1 MVIGTWVFLGYCVL
15 EIGYSNSMIFKNLS
29 LKFWRV
35 WQRNF
40 DVYLATWKVNFIP
53 PLLEP
58 VLYLFAFGIGLGG
71 LVQKVSYMHADVSYM
86 AFIAPG
92 LVAVAVMNHGFFET
106 TYASFVRMYFQ
117 KTFDAILS
125 TPLTIED
132 IIFGEL
138 VWGATKAFMAA
149 AIMFVVLLGFGLIV
163 LPMGLWVL
171 AAALLAGMVFSGLGM
186 CFTGLVK
193 NIEMFNFPVFL
204 FITPMFLL
212 SGVFFPLETLPGW
225 AQAVARFF
233 PLTYLV
239 SVLRGLAL
247 GRPGAGMALDMLVL
261 FVLGVVSCC
270 IAIVL
275 MKKRLLK

>member
-1 MVIGTWVFLGYCVL
+1 
-15 EIGYSNSMIFKNLS
+15 MITLNYNLS
-29 LKFWRV
+29 WRFLRV

-58 VLYLFAFGIGLGG
+58 VLYLFAFGIGMGG
-71 LVQKVSYMHADVSYM
+71 LVNDMSYLGEPVSYLN
-86 AFIAPG
+86 FIAPG

-125 TPLTIED
+125 TPLSLED

-138 VWGATKAFMAA
+138 IWGATKAFMAA
-149 AIMFVVLLGFGLIV
+149 IIMFAVVMAFGLIH
-163 LPMGLWVL
+163 LPSGLLILPL
-171 AAALLAGMVFSGLGM
+171 AFLAGLAFSGLGM
-186 CFTGLVK
+186 CFTAIVK

-212 SGVFFPLETLPGW
+212 SGVFFPIDTLPAW
-225 AQAVARFF
+225 AQKCSYFF

-239 SVLRGLAL
+239 SASRVLAL
-247 GRPGAGMALDMLVL
+247 ARPLAAPLILEAVILAVL
-261 FVLGVVSCC
+261 AVVFCYGS
-270 IAIVL
+270 IFL
-275 MKKRLLK
+275 MKKRLEK

>member
-1 MVIGTWVFLGYCVL
+1 MGQIL
-15 EIGYSNSMIFKNLS
+15 KNIS
-29 LKFWRV
+29 WRAWRV

-58 VLYLFAFGIGLGG
+58 LLYLFAFGIGLGG
-71 LVQKVSYMHADVSYM
+71 LVKDLAFQGSHISYLK
-86 AFIAPG
+86 FIAPG
-92 LVAVAVMNHGFFET
+92 LIATAIMNHGFFET

-132 IIFGEL
+132 VVFGEVL
-138 VWGATKAFMAA
+138 WGATKALFAGT
-149 AIMFVVLLGFGLIV
+149 IMFVVTLGFGLLT
-163 LPMGLWVL
+163 LPL
-171 AAALLAGMVFSGLGM
+171 AFWILPLSFCAGMAFSAMGM

-204 FITPMFLL
+204 FVTPMFLF
-212 SGVFFPLETLPGW
+212 SGTFFPLTSLPVW
-225 AQAVARFF
+225 AQKLAWAL

-239 SVLRGLAL
+239 SSTRALAFGIFDVRVIFQICVLAVLAV
-247 GRPGAGMALDMLVL
+247 VL
-261 FVLGVVSCC
+261 TMTS
-270 IAIVL
+270 IAL
-275 MKKRLLK
+275 MKNRLMK

>member
-1 MVIGTWVFLGYCVL
+1 
-15 EIGYSNSMIFKNLS
+15 MIFKNLS

-71 LVQKVSYMHADVSYM
+71 LVPKVSYMQSDVSYL

-92 LVAVAVMNHGFFET
+92 LVAASVMNHGFFET

-125 TPLTIED
+125 TPLTLED

-149 AIMFVVLLGFGLIV
+149 AIMFVVLLGFGLIA
-163 LPMGLWVL
+163 LPLGLWILPV
-171 AAALLAGMVFSGLGM
+171 ALLAGMTFAGLGM

-225 AQAVARFF
+225 AQVVARFF

-239 SVLRGLAL
+239 SALRGLAL
-247 GRPGAGMALDMLVL
+247 GRPATGMMFDILILAVL
-261 FVLGVVSCC
+261 AVASCYVG
-270 IAIVL
+270 IVL

>member
-1 MVIGTWVFLGYCVL
+1 MVL
-15 EIGYSNSMIFKNLS
+15 NNLS
-29 LKFWRV
+29 WRFWRV

-40 DVYLATWKVNFIP
+40 DVYKATWKVNFIP

-71 LVQKVSYMHADVSYM
+71 LVQNVSYMGRDVTYL

-125 TPLTIED
+125 TPLTLED

-149 AIMFVVLLGFGLIV
+149 VIMFVVLIGFGLIS
-163 LPMGLWVL
+163 LPQGLWVL
-171 AAALLAGMVFSGLGM
+171 PLSFLAGMAFAGLGM
-186 CFTGLVK
+186 CFTGFVK

-212 SGVFFPLETLPGW
+212 SGVFFPLQTLPGW
-225 AQAVARFF
+225 AQVVARFF

-239 SVLRGLAL
+239 SALRGLLL
-247 GRPGAGMALDMLVL
+247 GRLEISIVSDVLVL
-261 FVLGVVSCC
+261 LVLAAASCY
-270 IAIVL
+270 IGIVL
-275 MKKRLLK
+275 MKKRLLR